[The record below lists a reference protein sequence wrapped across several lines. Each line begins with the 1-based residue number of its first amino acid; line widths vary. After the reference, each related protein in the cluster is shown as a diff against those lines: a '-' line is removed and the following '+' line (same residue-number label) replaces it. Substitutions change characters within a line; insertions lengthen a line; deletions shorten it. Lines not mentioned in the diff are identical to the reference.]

1 MSTSTSAKPGDI
13 VEFVDGEDVY
23 IGIVADLVPHL
34 PGGIA
39 IKWILAPNNRFTYRH
54 AHPDVDVMFRAGS
67 TSNQFLLQR
76 LKVIGHAE
84 E

>member
-1 MSTSTSAKPGDI
+1 MSTPTSAKPGDI

-23 IGIVADLVPHL
+23 IGIVADLVPEL
-34 PGGIA
+34 PDGICV
-39 IKWILAPNNRFTYRH
+39 KWILAPNDRFTYRH
-54 AHPDVDVMFRAGS
+54 AHPDVIFWVGS
-67 TSNQFLLQR
+67 TSNQFLPQR

>member
-13 VEFVDGEDVY
+13 VEFVNDGDTY
-23 IGIVADLVPHL
+23 IGIVADWVPEV
-34 PGGIA
+34 PDGICV
-39 IKWILAPNNRFTYRH
+39 KWILTPNDRFTFRH
-54 AHPDVDVMFRAGS
+54 AHPDVMFWNGG
-67 TSNQFLLQR
+67 SNQFLPQR

>member
-1 MSTSTSAKPGDI
+1 MSTPTSAKPGDI
-13 VEFVDGEDVY
+13 VEFVDEGDVY

-34 PGGIA
+34 PGGICV
-39 IKWILAPNNRFTYRH
+39 KWILAPNNRFTFRH
-54 AHPDVDVMFRAGS
+54 AHPDVMFWAGAS
-67 TSNQFLLQR
+67 SNQFSPQR

>member
-1 MSTSTSAKPGDI
+1 MSTPTLAKPGDI

-34 PGGIA
+34 PGGICV
-39 IKWILAPNNRFTYRH
+39 KWILTPNGRTFSY
-54 AHPDVDVMFRAGS
+54 AHRGVLFWAGS
-67 TSNQFLLQR
+67 GRSQFLPQR

>member
-1 MSTSTSAKPGDI
+1 MSTPTSAKPGDI
-13 VEFVDGEDVY
+13 VEFVNEEDVY

-34 PGGIA
+34 PGGISV
-39 IKWILAPNNRFTYRH
+39 KWILAPTDRFTFRH
-54 AHPDVDVMFRAGS
+54 AHADVMFWDGPAN
-67 TSNQFLLQR
+67 NQFLLQR